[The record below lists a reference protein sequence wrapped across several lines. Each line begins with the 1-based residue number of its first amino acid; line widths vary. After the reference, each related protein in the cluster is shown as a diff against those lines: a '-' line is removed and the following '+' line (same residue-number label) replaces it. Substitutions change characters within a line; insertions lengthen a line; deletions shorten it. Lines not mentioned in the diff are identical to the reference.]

1 MESQKAIN
9 YITWESSRTVANSPF
24 LEKPRKNRYDA
35 LCVTELLGE
44 YAVQELREFGY
55 HKLSCSTKT
64 DEAGEEKKL
73 GERKAMLEPIFKP
86 LGWSASMESIVKV
99 KPLRYNSMKIY
110 LVSKTRIK
118 LSGEHSVIL
127 NTKNTA
133 TVDQYDK
140 II

>member
-86 LGWSASMESIVKV
+86 VKGM
-99 KPLRYNSMKIY
+99 LRYKVGTCPPKQAGQVNRNADSP
-110 LVSKTRIK
+110 
-118 LSGEHSVIL
+118 
-127 NTKNTA
+127 
-133 TVDQYDK
+133 
-140 II
+140 

>member
-1 MESQKAIN
+1 MESQKVIN

-44 YAVQELREFGY
+44 YAV

-86 LGWSASMESIVKV
+86 VKGM
-99 KPLRYNSMKIY
+99 LRYKVGTCPPKQAGQVNRNADSP
-110 LVSKTRIK
+110 
-118 LSGEHSVIL
+118 
-127 NTKNTA
+127 
-133 TVDQYDK
+133 
-140 II
+140 

>member
-1 MESQKAIN
+1 
-9 YITWESSRTVANSPF
+9 
-24 LEKPRKNRYDA
+24 
-35 LCVTELLGE
+35 
-44 YAVQELREFGY
+44 
-55 HKLSCSTKT
+55 
-64 DEAGEEKKL
+64 
-73 GERKAMLEPIFKP
+73 
-86 LGWSASMESIVKV
+86 MESIVKV